1 MAHGKQ
7 GQEEAAGVTA
17 QIFKLCHVHFTKF
30 GGEIDKHQSAIK
42 TMEVKNRVRTWGQQ
56 EREEREGGDKGSFKT
71 GFVCR
76 TVPKQKR
83 RIKMTSPAQLLPQ
96 ENGNNV
102 FQF

>member
-1 MAHGKQ
+1 MA
-7 GQEEAAGVTA
+7 
-17 QIFKLCHVHFTKF
+17 
-30 GGEIDKHQSAIK
+30 
-42 TMEVKNRVRTWGQQ
+42 VKNRGRNVGDGREKRG
-56 EREEREGGDKGSFKT
+56 ERGDKGSFKT

-83 RIKMTSPAQLLPQ
+83 RIKMTSAAQLLPQ